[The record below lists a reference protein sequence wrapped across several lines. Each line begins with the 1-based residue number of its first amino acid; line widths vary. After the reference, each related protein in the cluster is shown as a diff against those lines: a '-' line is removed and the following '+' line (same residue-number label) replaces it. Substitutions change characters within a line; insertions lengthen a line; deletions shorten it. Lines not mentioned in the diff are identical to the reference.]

1 MNTHPLV
8 VIFGGSGF
16 LGRYIAQR
24 MAHQGWRVRVAVR
37 HPNEA
42 MFVQTYGQ
50 VEQIVPV
57 QANIRDDASTRAA
70 IVGADAVINCV
81 GILSEDSRQQFDAV
95 QADGAARIAS
105 MAADAGITK
114 FLHVSSIGAAADS
127 DSKYLRSKAEGEA
140 AVLAAMPDA
149 VILRPSIIFGPEDK
163 FFNKFGTMARYSP
176 ILPLVGANSKFQ
188 PVYVDDVAAAAQA
201 AINGKASGIF
211 ELGGPDIETF
221 RGLMQRMLSVVRR
234 KRILFNIPFGIANIN
249 ALFIELAHKASLGIM
264 PLMLTRDQVK
274 SLRLDNVVSP
284 SAKTLADLGV
294 DATAMEAVLDTY
306 LYRFRP
312 QE

>member
-1 MNTHPLV
+1 
-8 VIFGGSGF
+8 
-16 LGRYIAQR
+16 
-24 MAHQGWRVRVAVR
+24 VAVR
-37 HPNEA
+37 RPNEA

-50 VEQIVPV
+50 EGQVVSV

-81 GILSEDSRQQFDAV
+81 GILSEDSRQKFEAV
-95 QADGAARIAS
+95 QADGAGRIAS
-105 MAADAGITK
+105 LAADAGITK
-114 FLHVSSIGAAADS
+114 FVHVSSIGADADS

-140 AVLAAMPDA
+140 AVLAAMPNA
-149 VILRPSIIFGPEDK
+149 VILRPSIIFGTEDK

-201 AINGKASGIF
+201 AINGNASGIF

-234 KRILFNIPFGIANIN
+234 KRVLFNIPFGIANIN

-284 SAKTLADLGV
+284 GAKTLADLGV

-312 QE
+312 HE